1 MKQKQTTPAE
11 ETEDKRPNETSDGD
25 SSDGEPSDG
34 ESSDGLKE
42 AGESMLSHLM
52 ALRKVLLISAAA
64 VLIGF
69 VLVFYLAI
77 DPLMA
82 QILAPIQARGI
93 QVIFTTMSEA
103 LVTKFKVA
111 LLAGMIIASP
121 VVIWEI
127 WGFIKPA
134 LYPQE
139 KRKFRL
145 LFVLALLLFLTG
157 VVFCYFA
164 VYSLAVDFFL
174 VAGDSLATPMLSID
188 KYVSFLFGFLVPFG
202 VAFQLPVVLYL
213 TTRVGLTTPDMLRS
227 KRKYVI
233 LAIFVLAAILTHP
246 DVVSQVALG
255 LPMCGL
261 YEIGILVSRCTK
273 ARERA

>member
-11 ETEDKRPNETSDGD
+11 ETEDKRPNETPDGD
-25 SSDGEPSDG
+25 SSDGESSDG

-164 VYSLAVDFFL
+164 VYFFL
-174 VAGDSLATPMLSID
+174 VAGESLATPMLSID

-233 LAIFVLAAILTHP
+233 LAIFVLAAILTPP

-273 ARERA
+273 AKERA

>member
-1 MKQKQTTPAE
+1 MSEKKNFASVL
-11 ETEDKRPNETSDGD
+11 RVWLLA
-25 SSDGEPSDG
+25 
-34 ESSDGLKE
+34 GLVGVL
-42 AGESMLSHLM
+42 ASACSLLGFSAWMASHHCSGSAAVPL
-52 ALRKVLLISAAA
+52 AAAA
-64 VLIGF
+64 VGLGSFCSGWVTAFCKRERGLFCGI
-69 VLVFYLAI
+69 
-77 DPLMA
+77 A
-82 QILAPIQARGI
+82 QGLWFAA
-93 QVIFTTMSEA
+93 
-103 LVTKFKVA
+103 
-111 LLAGMIIASP
+111 
-121 VVIWEI
+121 
-127 WGFIKPA
+127 
-134 LYPQE
+134 
-139 KRKFRL
+139 L

-233 LAIFVLAAILTHP
+233 LAIFVLAAILTPP

>member
-1 MKQKQTTPAE
+1 MIGLVCA
-11 ETEDKRPNETSDGD
+11 SAD
-25 SSDGEPSDG
+25 SRQLTKDLFAWYCSTNLPIYQPE
-34 ESSDGLKE
+34 
-42 AGESMLSHLM
+42 
-52 ALRKVLLISAAA
+52 AAA
-64 VLIGF
+64 PVQT
-69 VLVFYLAI
+69 VAPSVNCI
-77 DPLMA
+77 DS
-82 QILAPIQARGI
+82 I
-93 QVIFTTMSEA
+93 
-103 LVTKFKVA
+103 TKFMTAANVERGDIIRKRRCGGLSGDVA
-111 LLAGMIIASP
+111 RRTVELH
-121 VVIWEI
+121 
-127 WGFIKPA
+127 
-134 LYPQE
+134 
-139 KRKFRL
+139 
-145 LFVLALLLFLTG
+145 
-157 VVFCYFA
+157 FA

-233 LAIFVLAAILTHP
+233 LAIFVLAAILTPP